1 MHFTLVD
8 VLMDFAKI
16 SMLLIA
22 GSFLRRKIKLFQ
34 YYYIP
39 VALIAGVLG
48 LLLGKEVLGSVS
60 PYYLGYS
67 PAIRQFAGI
76 SSAIVFSCSFLGVK
90 LAKMEKS
97 AFQTYFLAGSIHQM
111 QVIVGLTL
119 AFIFAMFNSDFP
131 VGFGIFPVLGFYGGH
146 PIAIAAGTIFDDAGY
161 MTTGSQ
167 VGATFSTIGLIIG
180 VVAGMILINKAA
192 AKGITAVA
200 MRREDMPKSLLTGYY
215 KPDER
220 PEMCKQATFAP
231 SLDPLASQVM
241 LVGFVVCCGYIIRMG
256 LIRIDKFFT
265 HLPLFA
271 CCLIFG
277 VIFCLCT
284 QKNEMIQGM
293 IDRAT
298 VIRISGTSIEYMIAS
313 SIAITSISVFT
324 TYAVPIVVMS
334 VVIAL
339 GTYWMVF
346 KMGKK
351 MLSQDGGFET
361 ELGLFGQCCAMLS
374 IGLLLLKVVDPDYK
388 TPAVANITT
397 SCTLGY
403 TYQLQYTLILIVLL
417 MTSPVFVYL
426 WSWLL
431 FLILFGC
438 GLYFGKKWNKTA

>member
-241 LVGFVVCCGYIIRMG
+241 LVGFVVCCGYIIRTDQDRQVLHPSAAVRM
-256 LIRIDKFFT
+256 LPDFRR
-265 HLPLFA
+265 HLLPLHPEEPDDP
-271 CCLIFG
+271 G
-277 VIFCLCT
+277 H
-284 QKNEMIQGM
+284 
-293 IDRAT
+293 DRPCHRHPYLRYQHRVHDRFFHRHHQHLRLHHLRCAH
-298 VIRISGTSIEYMIAS
+298 RRDECRHRPGH
-313 SIAITSISVFT
+313 
-324 TYAVPIVVMS
+324 
-334 VVIAL
+334 L
-339 GTYWMVF
+339 LDG
-346 KMGKK
+346 
-351 MLSQDGGFET
+351 LQDGQEDAL
-361 ELGLFGQCCAMLS
+361 ERWR
-374 IGLLLLKVVDPDYK
+374 V
-388 TPAVANITT
+388 
-397 SCTLGY
+397 
-403 TYQLQYTLILIVLL
+403 
-417 MTSPVFVYL
+417 
-426 WSWLL
+426 
-431 FLILFGC
+431 
-438 GLYFGKKWNKTA
+438 